1 MSEIIMKA
9 LELAVMVFVFV
20 GVGMVLPMIKQHI
33 KKDKLDDFR
42 LWVETA
48 VSYAQ
53 QCFDENAKKK
63 NVVVAIL
70 RDIRD
75 KESIPLT
82 DEQID
87 ILIEAAVNQLKL
99 IENDV
104 IFVGK
109 DDFPWDEE
117 EVYDGTEG

>member
-1 MSEIIMKA
+1 MIEIIMKA
-9 LELAVMVFVFV
+9 LELVVMVFVFV
-20 GVGMVLPMIKQHI
+20 GVGTILPMIKQHI

-63 NVVVAIL
+63 DVVVAIL

-75 KESIPLT
+75 KENIPLT

-99 IENDV
+99 MENDAAV
-104 IFVGK
+104 VNELIK
-109 DDFPWDEE
+109 Q
-117 EVYDGTEG
+117 